1 MGFVRRYYSSFFI
14 MMAAIAAYTM
24 IFALLYGS
32 LGSEVAALSM
42 LPVVAIGWLCGA
54 KAGFAAG
61 VMISVPLNLLLL
73 NTVGGVGT
81 EELLETLAAGG
92 GAPGAF
98 VVVAAGVLVGRLR
111 DLNERIQAQA
121 KLLEHRASHDDLTG
135 LPNRALFTERL
146 DLALKDLRSGRSG
159 DAVAVLFLDLD
170 GFKKVNDTFGHDIGD
185 QLLVEVSRR
194 LTSGLRPEDMAA
206 RLSGDEFAIL
216 LKVPDL
222 ETAVRTADRIVED
235 LREPFAVRGSKARVT
250 ASVGV
255 AFSSSGEDRGGD
267 LLRDADRAMYA
278 CKDSGRDRYQVSG
291 L

>member
-14 MMAAIAAYTM
+14 MMAAVAAYTM

-92 GAPGAF
+92 GVPGAF

-111 DLNERIQAQA
+111 DLNEKILTQA

-135 LPNRALFTERL
+135 LPNRVLFTERL
-146 DLALKDLRSGRSG
+146 DLALKELRSGRSE

-216 LKVPDL
+216 LKVLDL
-222 ETAVRTADRIVED
+222 KTAVRTADRIVED

-255 AFSSSGEDRGGD
+255 AFSGSGEDRGGD

>member
-24 IFALLYGS
+24 IFALLYGP

-73 NTVGGVGT
+73 NTLGGVGT

-111 DLNERIQAQA
+111 DLNERIRAQA
-121 KLLEHRASHDDLTG
+121 ELLEHRASHDDLTG

-146 DLALKDLRSGRSG
+146 DLALKELRSGRSG

-170 GFKKVNDTFGHDIGD
+170 GFKKVNDTFGHEIGD

-194 LTSGLRPEDMAA
+194 LTSGLRPGDMAA

-216 LKVPDL
+216 VKVPDL
-222 ETAVRTADRIVED
+222 KTAVRTADRIVED
-235 LREPFAVRGSKARVT
+235 LREPFDVRGLKARVT

-255 AFSSSGEDRGGD
+255 AFSGSGEDRGRD